1 MNKFLDSFNL
11 EKRVLVCIMEQEEAT
26 IDLSEQHDHK
36 HTVIYTNQLHDLRL
50 KELQQVTSSDISKTM
65 VPDDESSRR

>member
-26 IDLSEQHDHK
+26 IDLNEQHSHK

-50 KELQQVTSSDISKTM
+50 KELQQVTSSDISKTI
-65 VPDDESSRR
+65 VPDDEASRR

>member
-26 IDLSEQHDHK
+26 IDLNEQHSHK
-36 HTVIYTNQLHDLRL
+36 HTVIYTNRLHDLRL
-50 KELQQVTSSDISKTM
+50 KELQQATSSDIGKTI